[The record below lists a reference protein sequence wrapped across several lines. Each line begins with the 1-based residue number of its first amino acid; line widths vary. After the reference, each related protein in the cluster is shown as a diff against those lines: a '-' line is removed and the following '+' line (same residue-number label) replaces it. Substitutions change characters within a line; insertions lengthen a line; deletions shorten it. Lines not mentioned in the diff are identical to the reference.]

1 MGTVDDSV
9 TTNTKHQNTKAY
21 NMVKGENGTMDPG
34 GNARPRWRSADAQVG
49 AGSGG
54 GAVGK
59 RDIHTPSIS
68 VQNGEDGRQS
78 RGRRRRSECPGRDD
92 WHAGRG
98 NTARSRPTPG
108 ATAEEAAGEGL
119 TSTTVQVRGPTVDK
133 TTERDKHQNTRD
145 STDTTQQ
152 HRMTLGTVCDIFTRF
167 RYSTEDGENDIILS
181 GIPDGRTKE
190 QRTLLEAHGMA
201 RRHQAPTANDAFDP
215 ALWET
220 FVSTT
225 LGLEVPT

>member
-1 MGTVDDSV
+1 MTNNNIKIVRLQSGEDIIANYMEDEENDTVLLDKPMHVILKRLPNGRSVMMMILLLFLQKQNLAFGVYLFGSVLSFKRDDGPG
-9 TTNTKHQNTKAY
+9 AEPDD
-21 NMVKGENGTMDPG
+21 GEEVCPG

-98 NTARSRPTPG
+98 NTA
-108 ATAEEAAGEGL
+108 TAA
-119 TSTTVQVRGPTVDK
+119 
-133 TTERDKHQNTRD
+133 
-145 STDTTQQ
+145 TDTGS
-152 HRMTLGTVCDIFTRF
+152 H
-167 RYSTEDGENDIILS
+167 
-181 GIPDGRTKE
+181 GRGGGGRRSNIDNCTSL
-190 QRTLLEAHGMA
+190 RDHG
-201 RRHQAPTANDAFDP
+201 RQNHQARQAPDSRDTA
-215 ALWET
+215 
-220 FVSTT
+220 
-225 LGLEVPT
+225 